1 MVVEY
6 NGKRFLTDND
16 LGVSLLGF
24 YPGKDIKNS
33 ELRQRFIEQTG
44 RDFLGGDE
52 HVAYAQTL
60 VSRGVDFDTVEEE
73 ILKDIQDGKK
83 IEDITWS
90 KTSTGIGRGHSL
102 GGLSGVVLGVHGTK
116 MIDSGLTGFVAS
128 RSLTTSSRRRETTEE
143 EIVIPEALMK
153 RKDLLDEYLSIS
165 RDVFKMSKEFKEKFK
180 KLGGVEVFNKVIPYN
195 NPNDLYI
202 VLPLDTMATL
212 AFEVQNDRKGFLPR
226 ELHALNKKLDD
237 IAKQTGINVM
247 HAQRKRVPR
256 DTYLHYTVFKDPEL
270 GNYALEKGEEVGMS
284 IKPVV
289 LDVSI
294 DFTPGF
300 MKGLEYVKSMF
311 EEAKKETNP
320 ERLYEKSMKGMLAMR
335 DFTGENNEAVRVK
348 VADTLSW
355 RVWSEQKRHA
365 TLRQH
370 VESVYSAGPR
380 AYNSMKELWS
390 RIKAI
395 GEGGEGQLPLGEI
408 DKIIVVDEKLRNNPE
423 LLNAYVYHTA
433 KQLMFYGKM
442 IQEGFE
448 ERDALYIVP
457 KNIRLR
463 TLENYDLIN
472 LIDLEHP
479 LRLCSSCEPER
490 QRNSWAKRE
499 VIAQAVPEL
508 DYFLQPKCNI
518 GMCTEGKPFGPC
530 GRIRSLREG
539 YTQELHDA
547 VKSVMLSRES

>member
-1 MVVEY
+1 
-6 NGKRFLTDND
+6 
-16 LGVSLLGF
+16 
-24 YPGKDIKNS
+24 
-33 ELRQRFIEQTG
+33 
-44 RDFLGGDE
+44 
-52 HVAYAQTL
+52 
-60 VSRGVDFDTVEEE
+60 
-73 ILKDIQDGKK
+73 
-83 IEDITWS
+83 
-90 KTSTGIGRGHSL
+90 
-102 GGLSGVVLGVHGTK
+102 
-116 MIDSGLTGFVAS
+116 
-128 RSLTTSSRRRETTEE
+128 
-143 EIVIPEALMK
+143 
-153 RKDLLDEYLSIS
+153 
-165 RDVFKMSKEFKEKFK
+165 
-180 KLGGVEVFNKVIPYN
+180 
-195 NPNDLYI
+195 
-202 VLPLDTMATL
+202 MATL
-212 AFEVQNDRKGFLPR
+212 AFEVQNDTGGFLPR

-237 IAKQTGINVM
+237 IAKQAGINVM

-256 DTYLHYTVFKDPEL
+256 DTYLHYTVFKDPSIP
-270 GNYALEKGEEVGMS
+270 NYALEKGEEVGMS

-289 LDVSI
+289 LDVSK

-300 MKGLEYVKSMF
+300 MRGLGYVRGKF

-320 ERLYEKSMKGMLAMR
+320 EKLYEKSMEATLAMR
-335 DFTGENNEAVRVK
+335 DFVGDYNEALRVK

-365 TLRQH
+365 TLRQN
-370 VESVYSAGPR
+370 VESVYSAASR
-380 AYNSMKELWS
+380 AYSEMKVLWP
-390 RIKAI
+390 RIKET
-395 GEGGEGQLPLGEI
+395 GETGKGNLPLGEI

-490 QRNSWAKRE
+490 QRTSWEKRE
-499 VIAQAVPEL
+499 AIAQAVPEL
-508 DYFLQPKCNI
+508 AYFLQPKCNI

-547 VKSVMLSRES
+547 VKGVMLSR